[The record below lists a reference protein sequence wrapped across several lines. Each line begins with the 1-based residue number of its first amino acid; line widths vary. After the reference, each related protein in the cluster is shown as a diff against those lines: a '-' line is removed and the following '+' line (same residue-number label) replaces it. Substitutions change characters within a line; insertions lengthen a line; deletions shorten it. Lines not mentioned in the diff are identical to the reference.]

1 MVVKTTRFGDIEVE
15 DNKIVNFPAG
25 IPGFTDSK
33 RYFLMDYKE
42 DIKWLQSVD
51 NPDVAFIVMEPFVF
65 FPDYSFKMSDEAQNL
80 IEANDDTD
88 LIALMMLIIDGDM
101 LYANLKSPIVINA
114 ATGKGAQVVI
124 EDDTVPFRTLLSIP
138 PKP

>member
-1 MVVKTTRFGDIEVE
+1 MIVKTTRFGDIEIE
-15 DNKIVNFPAG
+15 DNKIVNFPVG

-51 NPDVAFIVMEPFVF
+51 NPDVAFIVMEPFGL
-65 FPDYSFKMSDEAQNL
+65 FPDYSFKMSDEAQDM
-80 IEANDDTD
+80 IGANDDTD
-88 LIALMMLIIDGDM
+88 LIALIMLIIDGDI
-101 LYANLKSPIVINA
+101 LYANLKSPVVINA

-124 EDDTVPFRTLLSIP
+124 EDDAVPFRMPISVSS
-138 PKP
+138 KK